1 MPLHRN
7 TSLLPARTGF
17 ANVESMPL
25 PTPAAHAAVRNHP
38 PQPIR
43 NKWQEEEYMDTHLMI
58 GVAVIFGLIVIAASR
73 DVLRR
78 LRPQPRL
85 VPVKVR
91 TMKPARRD
99 DASSL

>member
-1 MPLHRN
+1 MRRN
-7 TSLLPARTGF
+7 TSLLSPRTGF

-25 PTPAAHAAVRNHP
+25 SPGWNEAAHAAPCH
-38 PQPIR
+38 
-43 NKWQEEEYMDTHLMI
+43 EEGNMDTHLMI
-58 GVAVIFGLIVIAASR
+58 GVAVIAGLIVVAASR

-85 VPVKVR
+85 VPVK
-91 TMKPARRD
+91 TGAMKPARKD